1 MRTAGSLSPLQ
12 QFVSGMLQLRGS
24 GLEVAKEMFCQLDEE
39 EVSSYGIDW
48 DGPIPNESSPSDDFE
63 LVEIPN
69 IEVNVREEQQQQL
82 SLLVDP
88 LSDSDCYG
96 IDLYIQA
103 RNFLHSLT

>member
-1 MRTAGSLSPLQ
+1 M
-12 QFVSGMLQLRGS
+12 
-24 GLEVAKEMFCQLDEE
+24 
-39 EVSSYGIDW
+39 
-48 DGPIPNESSPSDDFE
+48 SSPSDDFE